1 MRLRYFAFAGAM
13 LAELLI
19 GNSALAAFTGLQVQL
34 HTTFTT
40 GGVQRNVY
48 RLYATFSEG
57 ADELLLWGGSDVHPA
72 VFRTCSATLGT
83 GTAFFNHASGTDTA
97 PTQAAIN
104 QNGNARWDTFATIG
118 VNIADQGVPSDQTSL
133 TPGFPTFISSSVW
146 STEIGAAFV
155 IPGVAQARAD
165 FAGDGDASL
174 RILMAQLTCR
184 TTETIGGVIGLFTW
198 RNAAGQSFMIHDLRV
213 PAVGTFG
220 ICCLSNGSCVNAS
233 PTDCATVHRGTFVG
247 CAVCADC
254 ALPCDGDINGN
265 GAVDIDD
272 LLVVIN
278 AWGLRD
284 EEGDINSSGEVDI
297 DDLLIIVQ
305 GWGPCP

>member
-1 MRLRYFAFAGAM
+1 MKLSHLIIAGAM
-13 LAELLI
+13 LAVPATPQ
-19 GNSALAAFTGLQVQL
+19 SALAAFTGLQVQL

-48 RLYATFSEG
+48 RLYATFSAG
-57 ADELLLWGGSDVHPA
+57 TDELLLWGGSTAHPA
-72 VFRTCSATLGT
+72 VFRTCNATLGT

-97 PTQAAIN
+97 PTQTAIN

-146 STEIGAAFV
+146 STEVGAAFV

-174 RILMAQLTCR
+174 RVLMAQLTCR
-184 TTETIGGVIGLFTW
+184 TTETIGGEIGLLTW
-198 RNAAGQSFMIHDLRV
+198 RNAAGQSVMIHDLRV

-220 ICCLSNGSCVNAS
+220 VCCLANGSCVNAT
-233 PTDCATVHRGTFVG
+233 PANCTAVHQGNFIG

-254 ALPCDGDINGN
+254 ALPCDGDIDDNGV
-265 GAVDIDD
+265 VDIDD
-272 LLVVIN
+272 FLVVIN
-278 AWGLRD
+278 AWEFQD
-284 EEGDINSSGEVDI
+284 EEGDINGSGKVDI
-297 DDLLIIVQ
+297 DDLLIIVH